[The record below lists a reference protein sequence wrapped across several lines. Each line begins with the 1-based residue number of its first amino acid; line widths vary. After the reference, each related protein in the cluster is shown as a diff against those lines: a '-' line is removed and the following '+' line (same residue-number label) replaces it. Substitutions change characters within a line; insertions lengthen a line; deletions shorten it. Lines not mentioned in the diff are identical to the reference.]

1 MFFLEF
7 FLFKKSLSSPWWT
20 TRNSQAFQRR
30 GKSVYEQFG
39 WCITMWLALLFKG
52 GGVLRLIFLTT
63 IWGTAP
69 RNMFSHSSSCYL
81 EIDRSTCGHV
91 YSTSWKPR
99 FDEVLFNMEVF
110 ENFYFYNSNV
120 LYSRENNWT
129 FNILLSKASHDGY
142 RWKDLGVYDYIN
154 LWQMCCYVSG
164 FNLIHGLLL
173 EKNRIFLHFLEIN

>member
-1 MFFLEF
+1 
-7 FLFKKSLSSPWWT
+7 
-20 TRNSQAFQRR
+20 
-30 GKSVYEQFG
+30 
-39 WCITMWLALLFKG
+39 MWLALLFKG

-63 IWGTAP
+63 IWRTAP

-142 RWKDLGVYDYIN
+142 RWKDFGVYDYIN

-173 EKNRIFLHFLEIN
+173 EKNRIFLQFLEIN